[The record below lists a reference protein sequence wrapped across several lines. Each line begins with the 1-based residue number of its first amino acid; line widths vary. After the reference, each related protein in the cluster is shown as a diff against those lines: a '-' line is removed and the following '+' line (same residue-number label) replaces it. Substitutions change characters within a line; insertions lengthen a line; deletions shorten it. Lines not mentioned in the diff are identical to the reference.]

1 MTFQIFGKEMNI
13 NLPDNS
19 DDISLDPIKSA
30 VKYEL
35 DSLEKKLKSAL
46 KSDVSLLDNICDS
59 LISNPGKRLRP
70 NVLFL
75 AARNADGDPEKSI
88 TAGFAVELIH
98 TATLIHD
105 DIIDNHDFR
114 RGRPT
119 VSSKWGRNIAIIMGD
134 YLYSKA
140 FSALS
145 RDGIWEVMS
154 ILARAT
160 NAMSVGEMLQ
170 FQHKRDVNV
179 SEESYLNLINK
190 KTASLFAAACES
202 GAILGPNGGCDRNE
216 YSMFGENIGL
226 AYQITDDLFDYLA
239 AEEYMGKPVAADLFG
254 GKVTL
259 PFITSYKNAPE
270 NVRLRVSD
278 ILSRGFD
285 KEGCW
290 DEMLLFIK
298 NYGGV
303 EYSIE
308 KARNFGEKAKTFLNT
323 LSPSPETELLCYAAD
338 YIVERIIPYSG

>member
-1 MTFQIFGKEMNI
+1 MNI
-13 NLPDNS
+13 DLPDNS
-19 DDISLDPIKSA
+19 DDISLDPIKST

-46 KSDVSLLDNICDS
+46 RSDVSLLDNICDS

-105 DIIDNHDFR
+105 DIIDDHDFR

-119 VSSKWGRNIAIIMGD
+119 VSSKWGRNIAIIIGD
-134 YLYSKA
+134 YLYSRA

-145 RDGIWEVMS
+145 REGLWEVMS

-170 FQHKRDVNV
+170 FQHKRDVDV
-179 SEESYLNLINK
+179 SEKSYLNLINK

-202 GAILGPNGGCDRNE
+202 GAILGPNGGCNRNE

-270 NVRLRVSD
+270 NVKLRVSD
-278 ILSRGFD
+278 ILRRGFD

-323 LSPSPETELLCYAAD
+323 LSPSPETELLCYTAD